1 MEKFTEAQLI
11 ASVTS
16 YTLPGS
22 FIIHFDSL
30 TIVWWYQPTTNTSH
44 RSFGTPDGEA
54 RRIVA
59 QIGKSTL
66 IINAYPPDR
75 RRARLIEHL
84 NLAMELL
91 SLFSYW
97 KISLHDIIRLGDDD
111 NE

>member
-1 MEKFTEAQLI
+1 MKKFTEAQLI
-11 ASVTS
+11 ASVTG
-16 YTLPGS
+16 YTLQGA
-22 FIIHFDSL
+22 FISRFDRL

-44 RSFGTPDGEA
+44 RSFDAHDGEA

-59 QIGKSTL
+59 KIGKSTL

-75 RRARLIEHL
+75 RRARLIEHRYL
-84 NLAMELL
+84 TMELL
-91 SLFSYW
+91 SLFAYR